1 MNLMSRISR
10 GHVHGHEIHNGFPW
24 GFMMSASN
32 SGLGKNRLYWK
43 IPGLYWIARGAQP
56 GRG

>member
-1 MNLMSRISR
+1 MSRISR

-32 SGLGKNRLYWK
+32 SGLGKTRLYWK